1 MRILSNA
8 QEIHKELKRLIRK
21 YTKYNWAVAWAST
34 SFDGF
39 ELLTKNKRRIH
50 RMAIGIH
57 FYQTHP
63 DFIREFA
70 DVDGVKFI
78 MRPDGLFHPK
88 VYMFEDG
95 EGRWECIVG
104 SANFT
109 RSAFSTNSEMAVL
122 ISSDDLGADEAYQD
136 VVETIEAYWSEGR
149 RVDRS
154 DLASYADVWRRKR
167 KSLES
172 ISGRYGDLNKPVKS
186 PMDIEIFKITW
197 QEFFQRVQNDQ
208 HHSLHGRVKV
218 LEAARDL
225 FHSHS
230 HFKDMTVEARKGIAG
245 FGGDEEIDWL
255 WFGSMKGAG
264 YFKQAVNQNNDYI
277 SLALDQIPLEGS
289 LSSKQYQGFADL
301 FQKAFESGGAGI
313 ATTTRLLA
321 MKRPDYFVCL
331 DSKNKG
337 GLCKAFGIPK
347 SIRFDNY
354 WDLIVERIIDSV
366 WWCSEEPTDPVE
378 LAVWN
383 GRVAFLDSLF
393 YDPSA

>member
-1 MRILSNA
+1 
-8 QEIHKELKRLIRK
+8 
-21 YTKYNWAVAWAST
+21 
-34 SFDGF
+34 
-39 ELLTKNKRRIH
+39 
-50 RMAIGIH
+50 
-57 FYQTHP
+57 
-63 DFIREFA
+63 
-70 DVDGVKFI
+70 
-78 MRPDGLFHPK
+78 
-88 VYMFEDG
+88 
-95 EGRWECIVG
+95 
-104 SANFT
+104 
-109 RSAFSTNSEMAVL
+109 
-122 ISSDDLGADEAYQD
+122 
-136 VVETIEAYWSEGR
+136 
-149 RVDRS
+149 
-154 DLASYADVWRRKR
+154 
-167 KSLES
+167 
-172 ISGRYGDLNKPVKS
+172 
-186 PMDIEIFKITW
+186 MDIEIFKITW

-225 FHSHS
+225 FHSQS

-255 WFGSMKGAG
+255 WFGSMKPAG
-264 YFKQAVNQNNDYI
+264 YFKQAVNQNNDHI

-289 LSSKQYQGFADL
+289 LSSKQYRGFADL

-313 ATTTRLLA
+313 ATATRLLA

-331 DSKNKG
+331 DSKNKDR
-337 GLCKAFGIPK
+337 LCKAFGIPK

-378 LAVWN
+378 VAVWN